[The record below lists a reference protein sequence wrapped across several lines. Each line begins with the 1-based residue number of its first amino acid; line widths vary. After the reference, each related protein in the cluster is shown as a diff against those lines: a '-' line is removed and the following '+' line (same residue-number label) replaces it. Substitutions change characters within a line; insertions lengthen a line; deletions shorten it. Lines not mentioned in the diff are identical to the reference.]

1 MLSYNISVPKKK
13 THERSPAYL
22 FKCFLHTSKCRDVFR
37 MSRGAWAPG
46 CNVLGTVYFREHIR
60 GHLTIESDLIKKLDY
75 DNIIDAF
82 SNGKGRSKYF

>member
-1 MLSYNISVPKKK
+1 
-13 THERSPAYL
+13 
-22 FKCFLHTSKCRDVFR
+22 

-82 SNGKGRSKYF
+82 SNGKGRSKYFEYNFKMFYILYMYNYNKCTYYTYLYE